1 MEWFTSAQ
9 NEPGAI
15 FVKNIWTEKN
25 KFETRDPT
33 RSPATA
39 AGRTAIHL
47 PIVIKFCLFIIF
59 IKGHLL
65 KSCYIVA
72 MKSIVSRVK
81 AKWWLFPAII
91 LLLLSQ
97 FNWDYSYYQ
106 LLRVVVCFSSV
117 FLAYS
122 YSNETDAGNKT
133 VLYSMI
139 ALLFNPIFPIHL
151 DRFIW
156 AVLDF
161 GTAFI
166 IIREVCSK
174 R

>member
-1 MEWFTSAQ
+1 
-9 NEPGAI
+9 
-15 FVKNIWTEKN
+15 
-25 KFETRDPT
+25 
-33 RSPATA
+33 
-39 AGRTAIHL
+39 
-47 PIVIKFCLFIIF
+47 
-59 IKGHLL
+59 
-65 KSCYIVA
+65 